1 MKKTNTCARLS
12 IEAFSALFELRS
24 FINQSQKKV
33 LALLMK
39 GEEAEF
45 FMNQLIALEKLVS
58 SMPVTYQQDGKGDA
72 AVVYLHYFAGGSDWY
87 ITEKD
92 MAGGVAQAYGLAILN
107 GDLEMA
113 EMGYISIAELTQC
126 GVEIDLYFKPC
137 TLGQIKKTRGLLLEI

>member
-1 MKKTNTCARLS
+1 MAIGIK
-12 IEAFSALFELRS
+12 
-24 FINQSQKKV
+24 
-33 LALLMK
+33 
-39 GEEAEF
+39 
-45 FMNQLIALEKLVS
+45 
-58 SMPVTYQQDGKGDA
+58 
-72 AVVYLHYFAGGSDWY
+72 GGSDWY

-113 EMGYISIAELTQC
+113 EMGYISIAELTRC